1 MGLPMLTLSG
11 ETFVSRMAGSR
22 LWHQG
27 FEELLTHTHESYVS
41 KAVWLAKNKNELKDI
56 KTRLGSCQ
64 ENEPN
69 IKRAAFT
76 LAMEKVLTN
85 LVSFPGKY
93 STTGAV
99 KAPRKNIVTI
109 EKEKK
114 KLINKQNLEEK
125 VKIYQ
130 IAYSEETYN
139 LILPPFKVLDNRENL
154 RPDWQEYWPIRNFLL
169 QEKLDQDSYYGFF
182 SPRFTEKTGLS
193 GQQLVEFIKNSN
205 NNEDVYI
212 FSPQPDMGAF
222 FLNVFEQN
230 EVFDAGFLRISQEF
244 FDYIGFEIDLKK
256 IVMDSRN
263 IVFSNYFVA
272 KPKFWKIWID
282 INESLFNI
290 CEKNN
295 PKNLSEAMLQNTNYR
310 DGLARKIFLSERIA
324 STILIMNPDF
334 KIKSFNT
341 FKCAWSAS
349 NLGELKNEAVLSD
362 ALKIAS
368 TIQDFEEFIHEFYK
382 IRSKIINEK

>member
-1 MGLPMLTLSG
+1 
-11 ETFVSRMAGSR
+11 MAGSR

-41 KAVWLAKNKNELKDI
+41 KAVWLAKNRNDLQDI
-56 KTRLGSCQ
+56 KTRLGRCQ
-64 ENEPN
+64 KNEPN
-69 IKRAAFT
+69 TKKEAFSV
-76 LAMEKVLTN
+76 AMEKVLRN
-85 LVSFPGKY
+85 LVSFPEQY
-93 STTGAV
+93 STTSAD
-99 KAPRKNIVTI
+99 KATNKNIVTI
-109 EKEKK
+109 DKDKKKSIDKLNLEKK
-114 KLINKQNLEEK
+114 IN
-125 VKIYQ
+125 IYQ
-130 IAYSEETYN
+130 IVYSEETHK
-139 LILPPFKVLDNRENL
+139 LVLPPFKILDNRENL

-169 QEKLDQDSYYGFF
+169 KEKLDQDTYYGFF

-193 GQQLVEFIKNSN
+193 GRQIVDFIKNST

-230 EVFDAGFLRISQEF
+230 EVFDAGFLNASQQF
-244 FDYIGFEIDLKK
+244 FDYIGFKIDLKK

-272 KPKFWKIWID
+272 KPNFWKIWID
-282 INESLFNI
+282 INESLFKI
-290 CEKNN
+290 CEEIY
-295 PKNLSEAMLQNTNYR
+295 PKNLSKAMLHNTNYR

-324 STILIMNPDF
+324 STILTAYPDF
-334 KIKSFNT
+334 KIKSYDT

-349 NLGELKNEAVLSD
+349 SLGTLKNEAILSD

-368 TIQDFEEFIHEFYK
+368 AIQDFEEYIHEFYR
-382 IRSKIINEK
+382 IRSKIINDK